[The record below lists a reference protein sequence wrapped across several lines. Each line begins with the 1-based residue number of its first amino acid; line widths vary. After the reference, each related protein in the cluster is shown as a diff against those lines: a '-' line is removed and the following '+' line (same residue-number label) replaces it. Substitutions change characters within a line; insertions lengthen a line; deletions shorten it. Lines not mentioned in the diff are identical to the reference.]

1 MAIREKTKYTG
12 VYVRTSTTR
21 RYQGKPDTCFEF
33 TYKADGKLIWE
44 KVGWKSEGYTAVL
57 ASELRAERIRQF
69 RHPELFPNTA
79 RTPILTYGQ
88 AWKIF
93 SEKRLPFLKSGSQRI
108 LKYHYAMHIEPFFAN
123 TPLHKITSLELET
136 FRATLMKTTTIHRT
150 DRGKSYTLGRTLA
163 PSTIKSI
170 LMDMLNV
177 FRRMIEWGMYSGQ
190 VPKISQI
197 PVDNARQRFL
207 TPVEADRLLGV
218 LEILS
223 CRVYRV
229 AVISLHTGMRVGE
242 ILRMRGQDLDFEHHL
257 IYIDGKTGRRE
268 AFMDETVSN
277 LLRSIVPSRNG
288 DFFFTTNQGA
298 APHPTSLS
306 KTFTKAVNILGLND
320 GVTDPRFK
328 VVIHTLRHTF
338 CSWLASQNVPLYTI
352 GKLVGHANLRSTQRY
367 AKLTDDAKWDALKL
381 IEKTAK
387 SIHHTS

>member
-1 MAIREKTKYTG
+1 
-12 VYVRTSTTR
+12 
-21 RYQGKPDTCFEF
+21 
-33 TYKADGKLIWE
+33 
-44 KVGWKSEGYTAVL
+44 
-57 ASELRAERIRQF
+57 
-69 RHPELFPNTA
+69 
-79 RTPILTYGQ
+79 
-88 AWKIF
+88 
-93 SEKRLPFLKSGSQRI
+93 
-108 LKYHYAMHIEPFFAN
+108 
-123 TPLHKITSLELET
+123 
-136 FRATLMKTTTIHRT
+136 
-150 DRGKSYTLGRTLA
+150 
-163 PSTIKSI
+163 
-170 LMDMLNV
+170 MDMLNV

-242 ILRMRGQDLDFEHHL
+242 ILRIRGQDLDFEHHL

-277 LLRSIVPSRNG
+277 LLQSIVPSRNG

-338 CSWLASQNVPLYTI
+338 CSWLASQNGPLYTI